1 MPNQAPH
8 IHTLDNGMR
17 LALWPQPHL
26 HSLGIGLYV
35 KVGPRF
41 ENPNTIGISHFL
53 EHVLFRGNATYQT
66 SLEMNRAFEAWGGSI
81 NAYTTRE
88 YTYFYGKLHP
98 DYLREGIAF
107 MSDLVREPR
116 FAEIDLEREIILE
129 ERLQDVDADGQ
140 ILEEDDISREYF
152 WKGHPLSY
160 PIIGTPRTL
169 RNIREDE
176 LKKHFTHFYGTNHF
190 VLCLTGSFSQD
201 QAIAFSQESFQ
212 QFRQGAPIP
221 TVPPPP
227 EKPAQPTAFVYN
239 DSSQVSLLLS
249 FKGPNP
255 TTPSFL
261 PMLLLDRILDDGMS
275 SRLWQ
280 RLVENKGLCYELW
293 ASIDSYSDTSIF
305 EVGASVAPDKVL
317 PLVEGIYNEL
327 KRLRDDGPS
336 DEEFNLA
343 RRRLQF
349 GEEFVLDKV
358 SELNERLGSHVLY
371 GPAISIQEQMQR
383 IANLTKDDVVQTANQ
398 LFQESNQLLTAVG
411 PLTKSTKRKLRE
423 LAKIL

>member
-1 MPNQAPH
+1 
-8 IHTLDNGMR
+8 
-17 LALWPQPHL
+17 
-26 HSLGIGLYV
+26 
-35 KVGPRF
+35 
-41 ENPNTIGISHFL
+41 
-53 EHVLFRGNATYQT
+53 
-66 SLEMNRAFEAWGGSI
+66 
-81 NAYTTRE
+81 
-88 YTYFYGKLHP
+88 
-98 DYLREGIAF
+98 
-107 MSDLVREPR
+107 
-116 FAEIDLEREIILE
+116 
-129 ERLQDVDADGQ
+129 
-140 ILEEDDISREYF
+140 
-152 WKGHPLSY
+152 
-160 PIIGTPRTL
+160 
-169 RNIREDE
+169 
-176 LKKHFTHFYGTNHF
+176 
-190 VLCLTGSFSQD
+190 
-201 QAIAFSQESFQ
+201 
-212 QFRQGAPIP
+212 
-221 TVPPPP
+221 
-227 EKPAQPTAFVYN
+227 
-239 DSSQVSLLLS
+239 
-249 FKGPNP
+249 
-255 TTPSFL
+255 
-261 PMLLLDRILDDGMS
+261 MLLLDRILDDGMS

-336 DEEFNLA
+336 DEEFDLA